1 MSSLTNNSFNT
12 QLLATIVSL
21 RIPFR
26 SVNNKQWQKLCLL
39 QNPRFPLPS
48 PTTIRNKLDQQLKE
62 VEEKMLSRAV
72 PGSKI
77 AISLDGW
84 SSTNKH
90 SFLGIIA
97 HYLTAEWELVEE
109 MIGFESL
116 TDCHSGAILAQVV
129 NGVFEKHKLSDRVL
143 SITTDNAS
151 NNSTLIKELN
161 SYINEAIEKG
171 FLNGRITHIPC
182 LAHVLQLA
190 LKALLGKIRLAPK
203 NETLFA
209 VWKADQEL
217 SELEKISAAEKR
229 GMPFVL
235 AKVYYYSIVYT
246 NLYS

>member
-1 MSSLTNNSFNT
+1 
-12 QLLATIVSL
+12 
-21 RIPFR
+21 
-26 SVNNKQWQKLCLL
+26 
-39 QNPRFPLPS
+39 
-48 PTTIRNKLDQQLKE
+48 
-62 VEEKMLSRAV
+62 MLSRAV

-129 NGVFEKHKLSDRVL
+129 NSVLEKHKISDRVL

-151 NNSTLIKELN
+151 NNGTLIKELN
-161 SYINEAIEKG
+161 SYINEAMAKG
-171 FLNGRITHIPC
+171 FFNGKITHIPC

-203 NETLFA
+203 NETLVA

-217 SELEKISAAEKR
+217 DELERISAAEKR

-235 AKVYYYSIVYT
+235 AKVYYYPIFYT
-246 NLYS
+246 NLYTNLY